1 MKLIVWA
8 PGTMGTKLLRRAPA
22 ARPPVWPSQRMGE
35 RAGRRAELRIPH
47 GPAPVIEVT
56 APDQPGLYRLPLL
69 SPNEAGMGRVRLG
82 ETVVGVAPAE
92 RRPEIPAPM
101 DF

>member
-1 MKLIVWA
+1 MKLTVWA

-22 ARPPVWPSQRMGE
+22 ARPPVWPSRRMVE
-35 RAGRRAELRIPH
+35 RAGRRVELRIPH
-47 GPAPVIEVT
+47 GPAPVMQVT

-69 SPNEAGMGRVRLG
+69 SPNGAGMGRIRLG
-82 ETVVGVAPAE
+82 KTAVRVAPAE
-92 RRPEIPAPM
+92 RRPEMPAPM